1 VGVFGIGISGMNA
14 AQAGLITT
22 GHNISNASTPGYSRQ
37 EVVQVASIP
46 RSGGAGFLG
55 QGVSLVT
62 VRRLYNDTLSGQL
75 TLAQTQGSQLDAYNV
90 QIKQLSNM
98 FSDPSAGLAPA
109 LSNFFNGV
117 SDVAAHAE
125 SVPSRQA
132 LLSAANTLTA
142 RFQDFDQ
149 QMSQMNTGINA
160 DITTSVNSING
171 YARQVGD
178 LNLRIA
184 SAEGANGQPANDL
197 RDQRDALVTALNQEV
212 HTSVFKDSDG
222 NYNIFIG
229 NGQSLVVGARVFE
242 LAATPSAE
250 SPERITVGYKSANSI
265 TPLAESSLQGGLL
278 GGVLSFRSAS
288 LDAAQNALGRVAIG
302 LAQSF
307 NVQHRLGQD
316 LNGTLDSDFFSFAG
330 PAVLPNS
337 DNSVP
342 LATVSA
348 TLQDAS
354 ALTTSS
360 YSLKYTG
367 SSGGNENFALTRT
380 SDGTT
385 WLVPPFSVGTS
396 GTITKDGLTL
406 TLPSGATV
414 NDSWTIEPTRFASG
428 SIQVAVK
435 SPQDIAAAAPIRTAA
450 SLTNSG
456 NATITAGSVSSVGN
470 LPPLPIPPAPAVPV
484 TLTYA
489 AATGMFTVSDA
500 SPALPLA
507 DNPFNYSAGSLI
519 SFNGMSFSISGTPSN
534 GDTFTLSRNSN
545 GVSDNRNALALGA
558 LQASNT
564 LGKNASIA
572 GSQATI
578 TFGGAY
584 SEMVSQIGNTARQT
598 DMSATAQVNVIAQ
611 AKQSLQ
617 SLSGVN
623 LDEEAANLLRFQQAY
638 QASGKLMQIANTL
651 FQSVLDLAR

>member
-1 VGVFGIGISGMNA
+1 MGVFGIGISGMNA

-316 LNGTLDSDFFSFAG
+316 LNGTLGSDFFSFAG

-406 TLPSGATV
+406 KLPSGATV

-435 SPQDIAAAAPIRTAA
+435 SPQDIAAAAPIRT
-450 SLTNSG
+450 
-456 NATITAGSVSSVGN
+456 
-470 LPPLPIPPAPAVPV
+470 
-484 TLTYA
+484 
-489 AATGMFTVSDA
+489 
-500 SPALPLA
+500 
-507 DNPFNYSAGSLI
+507 
-519 SFNGMSFSISGTPSN
+519 
-534 GDTFTLSRNSN
+534 
-545 GVSDNRNALALGA
+545 
-558 LQASNT
+558 
-564 LGKNASIA
+564 
-572 GSQATI
+572 
-578 TFGGAY
+578 
-584 SEMVSQIGNTARQT
+584 EIGRAH
-598 DMSATAQVNVIAQ
+598 V
-611 AKQSLQ
+611 
-617 SLSGVN
+617 
-623 LDEEAANLLRFQQAY
+623 
-638 QASGKLMQIANTL
+638 
-651 FQSVLDLAR
+651 

>member
-1 VGVFGIGISGMNA
+1 MGVFGIGISGMNA

-316 LNGTLDSDFFSFAG
+316 LNGTLGSDFFSFAG

-456 NATITAGSVSSVGN
+456 NATITAGSVSSVAT
-470 LPPLPIPPAPAVPV
+470 LPALNTPV

-489 AATGMFTVSDA
+489 TATQTFAVTGAT
-500 SPALPLA
+500 PAVGA
-507 DNPFNYSAGSLI
+507 IAYSAGSSI
-519 SFNGMSFSISGTPSN
+519 TFNGLSFSISGTPSN

-564 LGKNASIA
+564 LGKNAGIT
-572 GSQATI
+572 GGLATT

>member
-1 VGVFGIGISGMNA
+1 MGVGVFGIGISGMNA

-37 EVVQVASIP
+37 EVVQSANIAQS
-46 RSGGAGFLG
+46 RGTGFLG
-55 QGVSLVT
+55 QGVNVVT
-62 VRRLYNDTLSGQL
+62 VRRLYSEALSGQL

-98 FSDPSAGLAPA
+98 FSDPSAGLAPV
-109 LSNFFNGV
+109 LSNFFSGV
-117 SDVAAHAE
+117 AEVAAHPE

-132 LLSAANTLTA
+132 LLSAANTLTT
-142 RFQDFDQ
+142 RLRDLDQ
-149 QMSQMNTGINA
+149 QMSQMTTSINA
-160 DITTSVNSING
+160 DITTSVKSING
-171 YARQVGD
+171 YAQQVAA

-184 SAEGANGQPANDL
+184 STEGASGQAANDL
-197 RDQRDALVTALNQEV
+197 RDQRDTVVTALNQEV
-212 HTSVFKDSDG
+212 HTSVIKDNDG
-222 NYNIFIG
+222 NYNLFIG

-242 LAATPSAE
+242 LAPTPSAE
-250 SPERITVGYKSANSI
+250 NPERITVGYKSGNSI
-265 TPLAESSLQGGLL
+265 AALAESSLQGGLL
-278 GGVLSFRSAS
+278 GGELSFRSAS
-288 LDAAQNALGRVAIG
+288 LDGAQSALGRLAVG
-302 LAQSF
+302 VAQSF

-414 NDSWTIEPTRFASG
+414 NDSWTIEPTRFASS
-428 SIQVAVK
+428 SIQVVVK
-435 SPQDIAAAAPIRTAA
+435 TPQAIAAASPIRTEA
-450 SLTNSG
+450 SSANSG
-456 NATITAGSVSSVGN
+456 SATITAGSVSSVAN
-470 LPPLPIPPAPAVPV
+470 LPLAATV
-484 TLTYA
+484 TLTFNK
-489 AATGMFTVSDA
+489 ATGFAVTGGSPTPSLTV
-500 SPALPLA
+500 
-507 DNPFNYSAGSLI
+507 NPFTYTAGSPI
-519 SFNGMSFSISGTPSN
+519 TFNGLSFSISGTPSD
-534 GDTFTLSRNSN
+534 GDTFTISRNTN
-545 GVSDNRNALALGA
+545 GVSDNRNALALAA
-558 LQASNT
+558 LQTTNT
-564 LGKNASIA
+564 M
-572 GSQATI
+572 GST

-584 SEMVSQIGNTARQT
+584 GEMVSQIGNTARQI
-598 DMSATAQVNVIAQ
+598 DMTATAQVNVIAQ

-638 QASGKLMQIANTL
+638 QASGKMMQIANSL

>member
-1 VGVFGIGISGMNA
+1 MGVFGIGISGMNA

-288 LDAAQNALGRVAIG
+288 LDDAQNALGRVAVG
-302 LAQSF
+302 VAQLF

-316 LNGTLDSDFFSFAG
+316 LNGKLGVDFFSFAD

-337 DNSVP
+337 ANKGLVP
-342 LATVSA
+342 VTA
-348 TLQDAS
+348 TLTDAS

-360 YSLKYTG
+360 YGLKYTG
-367 SSGGNENFALTRT
+367 SSGGLENFALTRN

-385 WLVPPFSVGTS
+385 QTVSIALGASMPAPV
-396 GTITKDGLTL
+396 DGLTL
-406 TLPSGATV
+406 ALPLSWSATAG
-414 NDSWTIEPTRFASG
+414 DSWTIEPTRFASG

-435 SPQDIAAAAPIRTAA
+435 SPQEIAAASPIRTEALVA
-450 SLTNSG
+450 NSG
-456 NATITAGSVSSVGN
+456 SATITAGNVSS
-470 LPPLPIPPAPAVPV
+470 LPLSSLPV

-489 AATGMFTVSDA
+489 AGKFTVAVPTGATAVGDI
-500 SPALPLA
+500 P
-507 DNPFNYSAGSLI
+507 YQAGKSI
-519 SFNGMSFSISGTPSN
+519 IDFNGLSFSISGTPSN
-534 GDTFTLSRNSN
+534 GDQFTISPNTK
-545 GVSDNRNALALGA
+545 GVSDNRNAIALAA

>member
-1 VGVFGIGISGMNA
+1 MGVFGIGISGMNA

-316 LNGTLDSDFFSFAG
+316 LNGTLGSDFFSFAG

-406 TLPSGATV
+406 KLPSGATV

-456 NATITAGSVSSVGN
+456 NATITAGSVSSVAT
-470 LPPLPIPPAPAVPV
+470 LPALNTPV

-489 AATGMFTVSDA
+489 TATQTFAVTGAT
-500 SPALPLA
+500 PAVGA
-507 DNPFNYSAGSLI
+507 IAYSAGSSI
-519 SFNGMSFSISGTPSN
+519 TFNGLSFSISGTPSN

-564 LGKNASIA
+564 LGKNAGIT
-572 GSQATI
+572 GGLATT

>member
-14 AQAGLITT
+14 AQAGLVTT
-22 GHNISNASTPGYSRQ
+22 GHNIANASTPGYSRQ

-75 TLAQTQGSQLDAYNV
+75 TLAQTQGSQFDAYNV

-109 LSNFFNGV
+109 LSNFFSGV
-117 SDVAAHAE
+117 GDVAAHAE

-132 LLSAANTLTA
+132 LLSAANTLTT

-160 DITTSVNSING
+160 DITTSINSING
-171 YARQVGD
+171 YARQVAD

-278 GGVLSFRSAS
+278 GGLLSFRSAS
-288 LDAAQNALGRVAIG
+288 LDAAQNALGRLAIG
-302 LAQSF
+302 VAQSF

-316 LNGTLDSDFFSFAG
+316 LNGVLGGDFFTFAG

-342 LATVSA
+342 LVTVA
-348 TLQDAS
+348 AALQDAS

-367 SSGGNENFALTRT
+367 SSGGNENFALTRN

-396 GTITKDGLTL
+396 GTMTKDGLTL
-406 TLPSGATV
+406 TLPSGAIV

-450 SLTNSG
+450 LLTNGG
-456 NATITAGSVSSVGN
+456 NATMTAGSVSSVAT
-470 LPPLPIPPAPAVPV
+470 LPPLITPV

-489 AATGMFTVSDA
+489 TATQTFTVTGA
-500 SPALPLA
+500 TPAVGA
-507 DNPFNYSAGSLI
+507 IAYSAGSSI
-519 SFNGMSFSISGTPSN
+519 SFNGLSVSISGTPSN
-534 GDTFTLSRNSN
+534 GDQFTISRNSN
-545 GVSDNRNALALGA
+545 GVSDNRNALALAA
-558 LQASNT
+558 LQATNT
-564 LGKNASIA
+564 LGKNASVA
-572 GSQATI
+572 GSQATT

-584 SEMVSQIGNTARQT
+584 SEMVSQIGNTARQI

>member
-1 VGVFGIGISGMNA
+1 MGVFGIGISGMNA

-278 GGVLSFRSAS
+278 GGVLSFRSTS

-456 NATITAGSVSSVGN
+456 NATITAGSVSSVAT
-470 LPPLPIPPAPAVPV
+470 LPALNTPV

-489 AATGMFTVSDA
+489 TATQTFAVTGAT
-500 SPALPLA
+500 PAVGA
-507 DNPFNYSAGSLI
+507 IAYSAGSSI
-519 SFNGMSFSISGTPSN
+519 TFNGLSFSISGTPSN

>member
-1 VGVFGIGISGMNA
+1 MGVFGIGISGMNA

-278 GGVLSFRSAS
+278 GGVLSFRSTS

-316 LNGTLDSDFFSFAG
+316 LNGTLGSDFFSFAG

-456 NATITAGSVSSVGN
+456 NATITAGSVSSVAT
-470 LPPLPIPPAPAVPV
+470 LPALNTPV

-489 AATGMFTVSDA
+489 TATQTFAVTGAT
-500 SPALPLA
+500 PAVGA
-507 DNPFNYSAGSLI
+507 IAYSAGSSI
-519 SFNGMSFSISGTPSN
+519 TFNGLSFSISGTPSN